1 MRLPQSTP
9 SVNAELPMLS
19 RLKELGPNKA
29 TAAATPAAVPMAT
42 AGNKY
47 ERLGACAAFPF
58 WGDFESPE
66 D

>member
-1 MRLPQSTP
+1 
-9 SVNAELPMLS
+9 MLS